1 MSSDIGIS
9 IALLFRLDDGIVVVM
24 AKEISV
30 DDYFKMP
37 ETLRPQELIYG
48 VVREPPMPFDGHQ
61 SVVLRLSVLL
71 DSHVR
76 ELGLGR
82 VYPPLDVVLDRE
94 AALTVQPD
102 LLFVSN
108 ERAGIVDGRVWGA
121 PDLVI
126 EVASP
131 STAYRDRTLKLA
143 WYKRYGVRECWLV
156 DPKEQRVEVVDLRR
170 DVRETFSGGTPIRSH
185 VLPEFAVAAERCFE

>member
-1 MSSDIGIS
+1 
-9 IALLFRLDDGIVVVM
+9 M

-30 DDYFKMP
+30 DDYFRMP

-108 ERAGIVDGRVWGA
+108 ERGGIVRGHVWGA
-121 PDLVI
+121 PDLVV

-156 DPKEQRVEVVDLRR
+156 DPKEERVEVVDLQN
-170 DVRETFSGGTPIRSH
+170 DVRKSFSGKTPIVSR

>member
-1 MSSDIGIS
+1 
-9 IALLFRLDDGIVVVM
+9 
-24 AKEISV
+24 
-30 DDYFKMP
+30 MP

-48 VVREPPMPFDGHQ
+48 VVREPAMPFDDHQ
-61 SVVLRLSVLL
+61 AVLLRLSVLL

-76 ELGLGR
+76 EHGLGR

-143 WYKRYGVRECWLV
+143 WYTRYGVRECWLV
-156 DPKEQRVEVVDLRR
+156 DPKAQRVEVVDLRT
-170 DVRETFSGGTPIRSH
+170 DTRETFSEKTPIASR

>member
-1 MSSDIGIS
+1 
-9 IALLFRLDDGIVVVM
+9 M

-37 ETLRPQELIYG
+37 ETTRPQELVYG
-48 VVREPPMPFDGHQ
+48 VVREPPTPFDGHQ
-61 SVVLRLSVLL
+61 SVVVRLTVLL
-71 DSHVR
+71 DTHVR
-76 ELGLGR
+76 ERGLGR

-94 AALTVQPD
+94 AALIVQPD

-108 ERAGIVDGRVWGA
+108 ERAWIVRGHVWGA
-121 PDLVI
+121 PDLVV

-143 WYKRYGVRECWLV
+143 WYGRYGVRECWLV
-156 DPKEQRVEVVDLRR
+156 DPKEQRVEVVDLTTSN
-170 DVRETFSGGTPIRSH
+170 REKFSGKTPIVSR
-185 VLPEFAVAAERCFE
+185 VLPEFDVAAERCFE